1 MTDRPT
7 APRKRD
13 PLLKPSRGHKK
24 AEWYQWTEAGAIGM
38 EMALAI
44 AIGYFGGR
52 WLERNVTHW
61 SPWTMYLG
69 LLAGIGAAA
78 TAIVRT
84 ARKFT
89 RQLEAEESAG
99 SGQSHESPAPGDSPS
114 QPGADPSATD
124 HTSPREP

>member
-7 APRKRD
+7 APRKRE
-13 PLLKPSRGHKK
+13 PLLRRRK
-24 AEWYQWTEAGAIGM
+24 ADWYQWTEAGAIGM
-38 EMALAI
+38 EMALSI

-61 SPWTMYLG
+61 APWTMYLG
-69 LLAGIGAAA
+69 LCAGIGAAA
-78 TAIVRT
+78 LAIVRT

-89 RQLEAEESAG
+89 RQLEAEEA
-99 SGQSHESPAPGDSPS
+99 GQSHASSAPGDLTS